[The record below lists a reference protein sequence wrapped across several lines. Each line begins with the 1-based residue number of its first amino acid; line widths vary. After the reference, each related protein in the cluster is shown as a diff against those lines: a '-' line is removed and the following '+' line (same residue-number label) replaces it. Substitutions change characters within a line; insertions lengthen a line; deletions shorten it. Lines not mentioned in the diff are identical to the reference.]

1 MTLLSYTRFIT
12 IPFSVAIGAGNYWLW
27 IELQDVIGNWSLL
40 GLFLTF
46 YGIVPAIF
54 LFVFLESVI
63 GKRLKKSSSNP
74 TGVHHAI
81 DVMAIIQAYGKTL
94 ETDAP
99 ATGCVADESK
109 LPYTK
114 DTIKKAIIAGLK
126 STDNDQMKEH
136 LKIGYISL
144 SNWQEGVGEK
154 DQGIDISKIERNQSA
169 EDIIRAMESAEQ
181 ALDGKD
187 WNKIIL
193 GEQETLMQELKSLG
207 F

>member
-1 MTLLSYTRFIT
+1 MTLLSYTKFIT
-12 IPFSVAIGAGNYWLW
+12 IPFSVAIGAGNYLLW
-27 IELQDVIGNWSLL
+27 IKLHDVIGNWSLL

-63 GKRLKKSSSNP
+63 GKRLQKYSSSP
-74 TGVHHAI
+74 TGQHHTI

-99 ATGCVADESK
+99 APGCVADESK

-126 STDNDQMKEH
+126 NTDNDQMKEN

-154 DQGIDISKIERNQSA
+154 VQGIDISKIDRNQST
-169 EDIIRAMESAEQ
+169 EDIARAMESAEQ
-181 ALDGKD
+181 AFDGKD
-187 WNKIIL
+187 WSKVIL
-193 GEQETLMQELKSLG
+193 DEQETLMQELKSLG